1 MTFKARVLGR
11 LSVREWGQMLE
22 IEMMMHL
29 KTGEEGSEW
38 CSVANLFIYNF
49 FSSKNLGRQNPRTK
63 KNIYIYLL
71 PQVF

>member
-1 MTFKARVLGR
+1 MTFEARVLGR

-22 IEMMMHL
+22 IEMPVHL
-29 KTGEEGSEW
+29 KTWEEGSG